1 MAPMSRLD
9 LEVRLAAL
17 RAQLA
22 AVPTGDPEEDGVAGD
37 QVREA
42 YGELLDEH
50 RADPESLSR
59 IREVGRLIDL
69 AVERGD
75 LPRALIRRGPRS

>member
-1 MAPMSRLD
+1 MSRDLD
-9 LEVRLAAL
+9 ARLAAL

-22 AVPTGDPEEDGVAGD
+22 ALPTGDPDGDGEAAD

-42 YGELLDEH
+42 YGELLDEY
-50 RADPESLSR
+50 RADPASLTR
-59 IREVGRLIDL
+59 IREVGRLIEQ

-75 LPRALIRRGPRS
+75 LPRALIRRGPRD